1 MSMNG
6 SNMNYEI
13 IPPHLAVKAM
23 RDNGYK
29 NAAYAVAEL
38 IDNAIQADATQ
49 VELLC
54 ADKTSV
60 LNQRRTT
67 RIHQIAVLDN
77 GSGMSSD
84 VLRTALQFGNG
95 TNLDEEKHIGIGRF
109 GMGLPSSSI
118 SQCRRV
124 DVWSWQNGIHSAL
137 YTYLDLDEVI
147 SGGVREVPEP
157 TFAVLPAIWRQ
168 VGEEY
173 GSSGTLVVWS
183 NIDRCLWRRSET
195 LIKNSEFLIGRIYRR
210 FLSER
215 RADIRLVSFNIDDPQ
230 NIDETLARPN
240 DPLYLIPDTSCPP
253 DLPHIQEGEPM
264 FTEWGEPNR
273 FDIAFRGRE
282 HRVTVSYSVAKS
294 EARTGQSAGGRKHG
308 KHAAKNTG
316 VSIIR
321 ADRELDLDPGW
332 TDPSDPTDRWWGVE
346 IDFPPALDD
355 FFGVTNNKQS
365 ARYFSDLA
373 KINVEDM
380 IDDDESVSSA
390 EQDFEAA
397 DDPQWAL
404 FEIAM
409 TIQKQIRTIRR
420 LVTHQRRKSENG
432 NTRNLAANS
441 PEAIATEVTQS
452 RQQEGYKG
460 RSDTQQ
466 EKMSAEERAAD
477 LTIGFLDLGVA
488 ETREEAKELAAKTI
502 DRELKYDFEIVNLSS
517 TPGFFD
523 VQSRGG
529 EIIIALNTAHPAYDN
544 LIEVLDADLN
554 AATEDE
560 LRYRLRRASDGLRLL
575 LIAWA
580 RYEDEQPDG
589 RRLDGARQARWD
601 WGRMAREFLD
611 VEG

>member
-1 MSMNG
+1 
-6 SNMNYEI
+6 
-13 IPPHLAVKAM
+13 
-23 RDNGYK
+23 
-29 NAAYAVAEL
+29 
-38 IDNAIQADATQ
+38 
-49 VELLC
+49 
-54 ADKTSV
+54 
-60 LNQRRTT
+60 
-67 RIHQIAVLDN
+67 
-77 GSGMSSD
+77 
-84 VLRTALQFGNG
+84 
-95 TNLDEEKHIGIGRF
+95 
-109 GMGLPSSSI
+109 
-118 SQCRRV
+118 
-124 DVWSWQNGIHSAL
+124 
-137 YTYLDLDEVI
+137 
-147 SGGVREVPEP
+147 
-157 TFAVLPAIWRQ
+157 
-168 VGEEY
+168 
-173 GSSGTLVVWS
+173 
-183 NIDRCLWRRSET
+183 
-195 LIKNSEFLIGRIYRR
+195 
-210 FLSER
+210 
-215 RADIRLVSFNIDDPQ
+215 
-230 NIDETLARPN
+230 
-240 DPLYLIPDTSCPP
+240 
-253 DLPHIQEGEPM
+253 
-264 FTEWGEPNR
+264 
-273 FDIAFRGRE
+273 
-282 HRVTVSYSVAKS
+282 
-294 EARTGQSAGGRKHG
+294 
-308 KHAAKNTG
+308 
-316 VSIIR
+316 
-321 ADRELDLDPGW
+321 
-332 TDPSDPTDRWWGVE
+332 
-346 IDFPPALDD
+346 
-355 FFGVTNNKQS
+355 
-365 ARYFSDLA
+365 
-373 KINVEDM
+373 M

-420 LVTHQRRKSENG
+420 LVTHQRRKGENG
-432 NTRNLAANS
+432 NTRSLDANS

-452 RQQEGYKG
+452 RQQEGYQG

-488 ETREEAKELAAKTI
+488 ETREEAEELTAKTI
-502 DRELKYDFEIVNLSS
+502 DRELKYAFEIANLSS